1 MRGTRPVWAHLQ
13 QAVRAASGNGLR
25 RAARRGRGGRADD
38 GPAATPLQW
47 STVPRLSS
55 LALARATLDRATERR
70 RDPDWVAARWAD
82 RRARAVPVLAGKV
95 PVTDDLT
102 SLAYVSP
109 AAIDA
114 LGGSGSSGTVGDV
127 SPGADAGER
136 YFLGLDT
143 DDVPYFAVAL
153 TGDPDDLDLDV
164 LLDSTPTVKVGWAG
178 LREVGGTL
186 PDRDAGVVVHAVAL
200 VNWHA
205 AHPHCARCGALTR
218 PTDGGHVRRCPE
230 CETQHFPRTDPAI
243 IVLVTDA
250 DDRCLLGRQGS
261 WPAGRFST
269 LAGFVEP
276 GEPLEHAV
284 AREVHEETGIEVVD
298 AEYAGSQ
305 PWPFPSSLMLG
316 FFARAI
322 STRIKVD
329 EEEIVEARWL
339 SRADLKAAVESGDL
353 LLPSEVSI
361 ARRLI
366 EEWYGSPLSG
376 SW

>member
-1 MRGTRPVWAHLQ
+1 MD
-13 QAVRAASGNGLR
+13 R
-25 RAARRGRGGRADD
+25 RGRADD
-38 GPAATPLQW
+38 VATVAPLQW

-82 RRARAVPVLAGKV
+82 ERARAVPVLAGDV
-95 PVTDDLT
+95 PVADDLT
-102 SLAYVSP
+102 SLVYVSP
-109 AAIDA
+109 AALDA
-114 LGGSGSSGTVGDV
+114 LGGADPAG
-127 SPGADAGER
+127 DAGEGGTEER
-136 YFLGLDT
+136 YFLGLDEA
-143 DDVPYFAVAL
+143 DVPYFAVAF
-153 TGDPDDLDLDV
+153 TGASEDLGPDV
-164 LLDSTPTVKVGWAG
+164 LLDGRPAEKVRWAG

-205 AHPHCARCGALTR
+205 AHQHCARCGARTR
-218 PTDGGHVRRCPE
+218 PTDGGHVRRCPA

-250 DDRCLLGRQGS
+250 EDRCLLGRQGS
-261 WPAGRFST
+261 WPVGRFST

-284 AREVHEETGIEVVD
+284 AREVHEETGIHVVD

-322 STRIKVD
+322 STRIQVD

-339 SRADLKAAVESGDL
+339 SRADLKAAVESGEL
-353 LLPSEVSI
+353 LLPGEVSI

-366 EEWYGSPLSG
+366 ETWYGSPLSG

>member
-1 MRGTRPVWAHLQ
+1 M
-13 QAVRAASGNGLR
+13 
-25 RAARRGRGGRADD
+25 
-38 GPAATPLQW
+38 
-47 STVPRLSS
+47 PRLSS

-70 RDPDWVAARWAD
+70 HDPDWVDARWAD
-82 RRARAVPVLAGKV
+82 PLARVVPVLAGKV
-95 PVTDDLT
+95 PVSDDLT
-102 SLAYVSP
+102 SLVYVSP
-109 AAIDA
+109 AA
-114 LGGSGSSGTVGDV
+114 LESFGGTGQGGD
-127 SPGADAGER
+127 ADARADAEER
-136 YFLGLDT
+136 YFLGLDE
-143 DDVPYFAVAL
+143 DGVPYFAVGFAG
-153 TGDPDDLDLDV
+153 TPEDLDLDV
-164 LLDSTPTVKVGWAG
+164 LLDRPPTKVGWAG

-205 AHPHCARCGALTR
+205 AHQHCARCGARTR

-261 WPAGRFST
+261 WPVGRFST

-276 GEPLEHAV
+276 GESLEHAV
-284 AREVHEETGIEVVD
+284 AREVHEEAGIHVVD

-322 STRIKVD
+322 STDIKVD

-339 SRADLKAAVESGDL
+339 SRADLLAAVESGEL

-366 EEWYGSPLSG
+366 ETWYGSPLSG

>member
-1 MRGTRPVWAHLQ
+1 M
-13 QAVRAASGNGLR
+13 
-25 RAARRGRGGRADD
+25 
-38 GPAATPLQW
+38 
-47 STVPRLSS
+47 PRLSS

-70 RDPDWVAARWAD
+70 RDPDWVAALWAD
-82 RRARAVPVLAGKV
+82 PRARAVPVLAGKV
-95 PVTDDLT
+95 PVSDDLT
-102 SLAYVSP
+102 SLVYVGPAVLDSLAVVGAGAGTPDDPAGGADP
-109 AAIDA
+109 AA
-114 LGGSGSSGTVGDV
+114 S
-127 SPGADAGER
+127 AGER
-136 YFLGLDT
+136 YFLGLDS

-153 TGDPDDLDLDV
+153 AGDPGDPDLDA
-164 LLDSTPTVKVGWAG
+164 LLGGPAAVKVGWAG

-205 AHPHCARCGALTR
+205 AHQHCARCGARTR
-218 PTDGGHVRRCPE
+218 PTDGGHVRRCPD

-261 WPAGRFST
+261 WPVGRFST

-284 AREVHEETGIEVVD
+284 AREVHEETGIDVVD

-322 STRIKVD
+322 STDIKVD

-339 SRADLKAAVESGDL
+339 SRADLRAAVESGDL
-353 LLPSEVSI
+353 LLPGEVSI

-366 EEWYGSPLSG
+366 ETWYGSPLSG

>member
-1 MRGTRPVWAHLQ
+1 M
-13 QAVRAASGNGLR
+13 
-25 RAARRGRGGRADD
+25 
-38 GPAATPLQW
+38 
-47 STVPRLSS
+47 PRLSS

-82 RRARAVPVLAGKV
+82 QKARAVPVLAGKV
-95 PVTDDLT
+95 PVTDDLA
-102 SLAYVSP
+102 SLVYVSP
-109 AAIDA
+109 ASLDA
-114 LGGSGSSGTVGDV
+114 LGATD
-127 SPGADAGER
+127 PAGAAVADTDAEER

-143 DDVPYFAVAL
+143 DGVPYFAVAL
-153 TGDPDDLDLDV
+153 AGAPEDLDLYV
-164 LLDSTPTVKVGWAG
+164 LLDGCSPEETQSATRNGHRMDSAGGSLAGEVRWTG

-205 AHPHCARCGALTR
+205 AHQHCARCGERTR
-218 PTDGGHVRRCPE
+218 PTDGGHVRRCPA

-261 WPAGRFST
+261 WPVGRFST

-284 AREVHEETGIEVVD
+284 AREVHEETGIHVVD

-322 STRIKVD
+322 STDIRVD
-329 EEEIVEARWL
+329 EEEIVEAHWL
-339 SRADLKAAVESGDL
+339 SRAELKAAVESGEL

-366 EEWYGSPLSG
+366 ETWYGSPLSG

>member
-1 MRGTRPVWAHLQ
+1 MQGSRSVWAH
-13 QAVRAASGNGLR
+13 V
-25 RAARRGRGGRADD
+25 RRGAGRRPGTAGGTVARIGPRGRADD
-38 GPAATPLQW
+38 EPAAAPLQW

-82 RRARAVPVLAGKV
+82 QRARAVPVLAGKV

-102 SLAYVSP
+102 SLVYVSP
-109 AAIDA
+109 AAIDSLVGA
-114 LGGSGSSGTVGDV
+114 GEVGDAGA
-127 SPGADAGER
+127 GADAEER

-153 TGDPDDLDLDV
+153 TGEPDDLDLDV
-164 LLDSTPTVKVGWAG
+164 LLDGPPTVKVGWAG

-186 PDRDAGVVVHAVAL
+186 PDRDAGVVVHAIAL

-284 AREVHEETGIEVVD
+284 AREVHEETGIDVVD

-339 SRADLKAAVESGDL
+339 SRADLKAAVESGEL

-366 EEWYGSPLSG
+366 EAWYGSPLSG